1 MDHNLLL
8 RRKDGSALFGVFMFM
23 TGQGQTM
30 ETLLRAVKGSPER
43 LKMPVLADAE
53 ATEI

>member
-8 RRKDGSALFGVFMFM
+8 RRKDGSFGVFMFM

-53 ATEI
+53 AAEI